1 MIASLAAVSN
11 ALGLASSAAWLGAQ
25 FPQLWTNYKLQSAEG
40 LALPF
45 LANWLADFCLLAQYL
60 YYESYKRVQPKQ
72 KLEISTTTVGP
83 IAPLTASPTAAH
95 YPATSTSSLPG
106 PGPNRS
112 RLRARSYSR
121 QPLPLPD
128 DLNDETGGGELPAMT
143 ESFHSE
149 HPRGASLVTGQR
161 GRPFERPE
169 GETSP
174 VEERRRRVSQ
184 TTGRGASLVFLA
196 VFGMWGIGF
205 GGNAGSVGDAGSRV
219 GKVGRVIGRPE
230 AYVQNTVHPSVY
242 FAPTPKGVVQLQY
255 VPPSSGA
262 HPHMGSQDNPSE
274 SIPPTAPPPVPPPA
288 EDGPD
293 RTSWTWIIGRISAW
307 ACTTLY
313 LTSRMPQ
320 IWKNYTRQSVDG
332 LSISLFVF
340 AFLGN
345 FFYVASILTSSR
357 MLGSPAQRVQYV
369 KDSLPYLL
377 GSGGTFV
384 FDMTI
389 IVQSFVY
396 RGLRPVTS
404 GTAGQPRRRY
414 TAATR
419 GTEEDPLLGRSHR
432 RSQSFGWPP
441 RRSPSVVRG
450 RASLERYNRTRG
462 SLDRPARARASLERG
477 YSATQGTGV
486 QGQTGV

>member
-25 FPQLWTNYKLQSAEG
+25 FPQLWTNYKLQSADG

-45 LANWLADFCLLAQYL
+45 LANWLAGDTTNLLGCILTNQLPFQTYLAVYFVWVDFCLLAQYL
-60 YYESYKRVQPKQ
+60 YYESYKRALPKQ
-72 KLEISTTTVGP
+72 KLEISTATIGP
-83 IAPLTASPTAAH
+83 IAPLTASPTAAYH
-95 YPATSTSSLPG
+95 PAASTSSLPG

-121 QPLPLPD
+121 QPLPLSD
-128 DLNDETGGGELPAMT
+128 DFNDEAGGGELPAMT

-169 GETSP
+169 HETGP

-184 TTGRGASLVFLA
+184 TSGRGASLVFLA
-196 VFGMWGIGF
+196 VFGLWGIGF
-205 GGNAGSVGDAGSRV
+205 GGSSGSVGGVESRV
-219 GKVGRVIGRPE
+219 GKVGKVIGRPE
-230 AYVQNTVHPSVY
+230 AYIQNT
-242 FAPTPKGVVQLQY
+242 
-255 VPPSSGA
+255 
-262 HPHMGSQDNPSE
+262 
-274 SIPPTAPPPVPPPA
+274 
-288 EDGPD
+288 
-293 RTSWTWIIGRISAW
+293 
-307 ACTTLY
+307 
-313 LTSRMPQ
+313 

-357 MLGSPAQRVQYV
+357 MVGSPAQRIQYV

-389 IVQSFVY
+389 IIQSFVY
-396 RGLRPVTS
+396 RGLRPVTAA
-404 GTAGQPRRRY
+404 TAGQPRRRY
-414 TAATR
+414 TAVILA
-419 GTEEDPLLGRSHR
+419 TEEDPLLGRPHR
-432 RSQSFGWPP
+432 RSQSFA

-450 RASLERYNRTRG
+450 RASLERYNRTRA

-477 YSATQGTGV
+477 YSATQTTGA